1 LEISTAV
8 ALSVLVLRVR
18 ARWGRGRNK
27 NKNKPAKN
35 KNKPAKNKN
44 KPAIVPI
51 LIYVSFLILAWVFA
65 ARKHCFY
72 CDAVTF
78 LN

>member
-18 ARWGRGRNK
+18 ARWGRGRN
-27 NKNKPAKN
+27 KN